1 MPERPFHSPKSRR
14 DLPLFRGQAERAR
27 AVARGRKLRSLSGMG
42 LLALLALGGTLIAP
56 PRPWLVWNASPS
68 APIGLYRVTAPT
80 GIDIDDYVIAWLP
93 ENARK
98 LAADRHYLPADVP
111 LVKHVAAIDHDL
123 VCAEE
128 MDISINGRWVAS
140 RRIADPHGRMMPW
153 WNGCHYLQDGEVFLF
168 SEENADAFDGRYFGI
183 TTTDKIIGKAQ
194 LLWAR

>member
-14 DLPLFRGQAERAR
+14 DLPLFRWQAERAR
-27 AVARGRKLRSLSGMG
+27 AVARRRKLRLLSGMG
-42 LLALLALGGTLIAP
+42 LLAVFALGGTLIAP

-123 VCAEE
+123 YAL
-128 MDISINGRWVAS
+128 SHGSLPSPGRAGS
-140 RRIADPHGRMMPW
+140 PAG
-153 WNGCHYLQDGEVFLF
+153 
-168 SEENADAFDGRYFGI
+168 
-183 TTTDKIIGKAQ
+183 
-194 LLWAR
+194 